1 MVTYND
7 VISKKEEIRKALVEN
22 FEILGTNRYVELIN
36 DLEQIVWEMR
46 QLETGYVETMEKLL
60 EFEDNFNKI
69 LDEISAGNS
78 L

>member
-7 VISKKEEIRKALVEN
+7 VINKKEEIRKALVEN